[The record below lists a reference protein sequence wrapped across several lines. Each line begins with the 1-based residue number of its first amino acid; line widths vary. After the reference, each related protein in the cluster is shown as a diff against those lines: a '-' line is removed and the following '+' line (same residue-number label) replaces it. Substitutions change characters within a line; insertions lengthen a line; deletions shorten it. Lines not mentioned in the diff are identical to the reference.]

1 MKKLFIILFLLTVS
15 FRVAAQNEQ
24 TKDSTLLN
32 RFPTEMGKEPLS
44 PPPGTT
50 AAPNRDMSV
59 KTSLSTD
66 STDLHITLPTYYPN
80 FPWMDI
86 RMGKMVSSY
95 DPFVMDYEHY
105 GAFQLS
111 PNSILSTFSTYNTY
125 PTMGTI
131 IQSGADFIYRP
142 NERWELTGGMYTA
155 KYTIPSHAWFS
166 IRHWLGCFCRLSHQ
180 QFPSYPL
187 FRAIFRLW
195 QTKLSERIYE
205 SDVSTKPLRCSHG
218 SENQ

>member
-111 PNSILSTFSTYNTY
+111 PNSILSTFST
-125 PTMGTI
+125 MSTI
-131 IQSGADFIYRP
+131 RLFI
-142 NERWELTGGMYTA
+142 L
-155 KYTIPSHAWFS
+155 
-166 IRHWLGCFCRLSHQ
+166 IRILWYMQYLKKFK
-180 QFPSYPL
+180 
-187 FRAIFRLW
+187 IF
-195 QTKLSERIYE
+195 
-205 SDVSTKPLRCSHG
+205 
-218 SENQ
+218 

>member
-32 RFPTEMGKEPLS
+32 RFPTEMG
-44 PPPGTT
+44 
-50 AAPNRDMSV
+50 
-59 KTSLSTD
+59 
-66 STDLHITLPTYYPN
+66 
-80 FPWMDI
+80 
-86 RMGKMVSSY
+86 
-95 DPFVMDYEHY
+95 
-105 GAFQLS
+105 
-111 PNSILSTFSTYNTY
+111 
-125 PTMGTI
+125 
-131 IQSGADFIYRP
+131 
-142 NERWELTGGMYTA
+142 
-155 KYTIPSHAWFS
+155 
-166 IRHWLGCFCRLSHQ
+166 
-180 QFPSYPL
+180 FPSYPL